1 MAETNEYDMQREE
14 RIRRNKAMLAT
25 LKVQEIAEDVAAPM
39 LAAQQQK
46 EAAKETKRKKYVATG
61 PARQSRR
68 AGAERTRAKLQQ
80 QAQKSAESSDDE
92 QSISSASQESQSVDD
107 SASKSGLSRLPQ
119 KRKRSTQEADFDPA
133 DMASSDSDAEVSEMS
148 DDGAQQSDED
158 AADPELQHALAM
170 SMAGQTGPTFGSRHG
185 KSKQKPEPRITQA
198 SAADDSK
205 VAAAKPPAPVKK
217 SKVQKATRKPGKGK
231 SAGRVGLINPTPEE
245 IKTAFSMFNPH
256 NKSVISAQDIARV
269 ALEHGVNFDEDELN
283 AMMEVAA
290 SITQRASTSNMTFQG
305 FQKLI
310 ESLSTVT

>member
-1 MAETNEYDMQREE
+1 
-14 RIRRNKAMLAT
+14 
-25 LKVQEIAEDVAAPM
+25 M

-46 EAAKETKRKKYVATG
+46 EAAKETKRKKYVAIG
-61 PARQSRR
+61 PARQSKR
-68 AGAERTRAKLQQ
+68 AGAERTRARLQQ
-80 QAQKSAESSDDE
+80 QAQKSAESSEDE
-92 QSISSASQESQSVDD
+92 QSISSASQESQRADD
-107 SASKSGLSRLPQ
+107 SASKSGLSKLRQ

-158 AADPELQHALAM
+158 ADAEDPELQHALAM
-170 SMAGQTGPTFGSRHG
+170 SMAGQTGLKAGSQHG
-185 KSKQKPEPRITQA
+185 KSKHKAEPCITQA
-198 SAADDSK
+198 SVADDCK
-205 VAAAKPPAPVKK
+205 IAAAKAPAPVKK
-217 SKVQKATRKPGKGK
+217 GKVQKATRKPGKGK

-256 NKSVISAQDIARV
+256 NKSVIDAQDIARV

-310 ESLSTVT
+310 QNLSTVT